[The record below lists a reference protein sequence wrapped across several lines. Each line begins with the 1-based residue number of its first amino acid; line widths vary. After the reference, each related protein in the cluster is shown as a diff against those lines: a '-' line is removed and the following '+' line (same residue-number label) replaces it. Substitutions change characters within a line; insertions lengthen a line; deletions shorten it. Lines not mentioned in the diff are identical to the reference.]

1 MSEWRM
7 QATQF
12 AKQNILRTITVGYQP
27 YLPFSQQY
35 ELQYKFKG
43 EPGYFELGPQA
54 SSSVDKT
61 GTHGDNYPFETR
73 MKTYMGEG
81 EEGLAY
87 MSKYHGTSPNDRAS
101 QMANNHVPA
110 NTRGRTNRMAERL
123 ANMFTSNMDLA
134 PVKMS
139 SRDFGEQALGDLSK
153 ALDKELKISQTQKK
167 IDRGTTKTGKFF
179 GGGFDI
185 ELEKA
190 STSLREFLSKSL
202 KDIDIDTVHSLEM
215 TRAQGDSSGSKLLS
229 MSKEDVDS
237 RKEKTIKQKF
247 KGHIKDKFQNFNTII
262 KDAAKAMA
270 DSGIGQKEYDK
281 YMDKTGSSIGAAR
294 SFFPTATYSPKEDR
308 LLNKTAR
315 ELLSRI
321 MRTEFIKQ
329 LDKTGKGPTSY
340 LYQVKLPHNMLG
352 FTLVSGKVNTYTGKA
367 GTISYPK
374 IVTNNPV
381 WTMPAG
387 AGGGLQSAY
396 SDWMKAENSD
406 KIDIINGLTTE
417 SIAASSGKLIA
428 TTDRMGRIYDEAS
441 VSAAYMASNNVGL
454 NVGNTVLSNVRLT
467 PFDIAENLRQQMLNH
482 FTNDKNVTKEYRRWY
497 RDLTHDSNKLTRKW
511 FDNAPEGVR
520 GGKFSEEW
528 IYGDN
533 KGNPNKRFLGIW
545 SARSQNTWKGDVG
558 RNISISPFV
567 SSRRKG
573 VAAFR
578 KGGDFDQ

>member
-1 MSEWRM
+1 MSEFQM

-12 AKQNILRTITVGYQP
+12 AKQNILRTVTVGYQP

-43 EPGYFELGPQA
+43 EPGYFELGPQP
-54 SSSVDKT
+54 SSNVDKT
-61 GTHGDNYPFETR
+61 GTHGDNYTFETR
-73 MKTYMGEG
+73 MKTYMGQG

-123 ANMFTSNMDLA
+123 ANMFSSNLDLA

-139 SRDFGEQALGDLSK
+139 SRDFGEEALGDLSA

-179 GGGFDI
+179 GGNFDL
-185 ELEKA
+185 ELEKSAA
-190 STSLREFLSKSL
+190 SIREFVAKSL
-202 KDIDIDTVHSLEM
+202 PKLNMNDIHSLEM
-215 TRAQGDSSGSKLLS
+215 TRAKGDSSTSKMLS
-229 MSKEDVDS
+229 MSQKDVDS
-237 RKEKTIKQKF
+237 RSEKTIKQKF
-247 KGHIKDKFQNFNTII
+247 KGHINEKFKSFNDII
-262 KDAAKAMA
+262 AKAAKNMA
-270 DSGIGQKEYDK
+270 DNDIGQENYNK
-281 YMDKTGSSIGAAR
+281 YMDATGSSIGAAR
-294 SFFPTATYSPKEDR
+294 SFIPTAKYSPKQDK
-308 LLNKTAR
+308 LLNKTIR

-321 MRTEFIKQ
+321 MRSEFIQQ
-329 LDKTGKGPTSY
+329 LDKSGKGPTSY
-340 LYQVKLPHNMLG
+340 LYQVKLPKNLLG
-352 FTLVSGKVNTYTGKA
+352 FTVISGRVKTYKTV
-367 GTISYPK
+367 SYPQ
-374 IVTNNPV
+374 IVANNRV

-387 AGGGLQSAY
+387 AEGGLKSAY
-396 SDWMKAENSD
+396 SDWMKVEHSD
-406 KIDIINGLTTE
+406 KSKIIE
-417 SIAASSGKLIA
+417 SMITSAATATSDKLIA

-454 NVGNTVLSNVRLT
+454 NVGDKVLSNVKLT
-467 PFDIAENLRQQMLNH
+467 PFDIAENLRQQMIAH
-482 FTNDKNVTKEYRRWY
+482 FKNNSNVTKQYRRWY
-497 RDLTHDSNKLTRKW
+497 RDLTHDSNKLTKKW

-533 KGNPNKRFLGIW
+533 KGNPNKRFLGVW
-545 SARSQNTWKGDVG
+545 SAQSQNTWKGDVG